1 MGKSRIMVNKL
12 MIILYTDLIKMI
24 MKNKKNQMEKMTKK
38 SLKKFNR
45 IVKTNMKKNM
55 MKTNRNSYKLITKLY
70 SYSHF

>member
-1 MGKSRIMVNKL
+1 MGKIRIMLNKL

>member
-1 MGKSRIMVNKL
+1 MGKIRVMVNKL

-24 MKNKKNQMEKMTKK
+24 MKNKKNQMEKMIKK

-55 MKTNRNSYKLITKLY
+55 IKTNRNSYKLITKLY

>member
-1 MGKSRIMVNKL
+1 MGKIRIMVNKL